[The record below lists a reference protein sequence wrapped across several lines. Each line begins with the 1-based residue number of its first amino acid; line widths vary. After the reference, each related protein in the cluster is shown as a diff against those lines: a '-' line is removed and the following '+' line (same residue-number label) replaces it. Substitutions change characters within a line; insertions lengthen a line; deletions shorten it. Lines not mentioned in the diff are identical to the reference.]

1 MTDQS
6 GGERGRAGF
15 PSHEAANMVSVEDA
29 EGQTRLIRAAPGRS
43 LAQILFL
50 EGLWPTRPFCSGLG
64 RCGHCLVHL
73 VDGSEP
79 TPDELATLPPDI
91 LEQGGRLACRRQAG
105 GGSRIRLPFP
115 FPRSDAESAAVPVAA
130 PVAAPGAS
138 PGSVSGPVSGMGKI
152 VTNRAVSGSAALAVD
167 LGTTSLHW
175 RLLDDSGIL
184 AQGRELN
191 PQLAAGS
198 EVMSRLGF
206 ALAAPDNARM
216 LRDVVTRRLRGLSMA
231 LPAPVERICV
241 AGNTVMTALLLG
253 WPLQGL
259 AAAPYRRPHAGGF
272 WTRLPFQNA
281 PSESV
286 NKEDPK
292 GAWGADNG
300 QTYIPP
306 QPAPFIGGDLSAGL
320 AALHFTADVPPAYPY
335 LLADLGTN
343 GEFILALGPGRYLA
357 ASVPMGPALEGIGMS
372 CGSAA
377 LPGVW
382 VDVAMTPLGLR
393 PRPLEESDMEGVGE
407 AKVAHPRAER
417 QRISGTGYLALL
429 SGLLRLGLL
438 DRTGG
443 FTAGD
448 TPLARRVGSGLAE
461 QGGERRLMLGP
472 DVYLTGRDV
481 EEVLKVKAAFNLA
494 FSRLLAEGGLEREA
508 LRAVYLAGALGEHA
522 DLSALEELGFVPPGT
537 RRRIISVGN
546 SSLAGAALLVNSPEA
561 RDWIERT
568 APLIT
573 TLDIGQESDFFPHYA
588 QRLVFRHV

>member
-1 MTDQS
+1 MTSES
-6 GGERGRAGF
+6 G
-15 PSHEAANMVSVEDA
+15 AADVLVVEDA
-29 EGQTRLIRAAPGRS
+29 LRFTRLVRITPERT
-43 LAQILFL
+43 LAQVLFL
-50 EGLWPTRPFCSGLG
+50 EGLWPTKPFCSGLG
-64 RCGHCLVHL
+64 RCGHCLVY
-73 VDGSEP
+73 VAGDSEP
-79 TPDELATLPPDI
+79 TTDERKTLAPEI
-91 LEQGGRLACRRQAG
+91 LEQGGRLACRRQAEG
-105 GGSRIRLPFP
+105 GLRVRLPFA
-115 FPRSDAESAAVPVAA
+115 FPGTAAEFA
-130 PVAAPGAS
+130 GAFETK
-138 PGSVSGPVSGMGKI
+138 GI
-152 VTNRAVSGSAALAVD
+152 ALERAVSGSLALAVD

-175 RLLDDSGIL
+175 QFLDDKGVL

-216 LRDVVTRRLRGLSMA
+216 LRDVVSRRLRELTMA

-241 AGNTVMTALLLG
+241 AGNTVMTALLLE
-253 WPLQGL
+253 WPLKGL
-259 AAAPYRRPHAGGF
+259 AAAPYQKPHEGGF
-272 WTRLPFQNA
+272 WTRLPFQEALPETTNPETANPETASEGA
-281 PSESV
+281 P
-286 NKEDPK
+286 EDTGSPD
-292 GAWGADNG
+292 GGR
-300 QTYIPP
+300 TYIPP

-320 AALHFTADVPPAYPY
+320 AALHFTAAPPPTYPF

-343 GEFILALGPGRYLA
+343 GEFILALGPKRYLA

-382 VDVAMTPLGLR
+382 VDVAVTPFGLR
-393 PRPLEESDMEGVGE
+393 PRPLEDPDREDSGAGNRSEAQRKSD
-407 AKVAHPRAER
+407 R

-429 SGLLRLGLL
+429 AGLLRLGLL

-443 FTAGD
+443 FAAGD
-448 TPLARRVGSGLAE
+448 SPLARRVGLGLADRD
-461 QGGERRLMLGP
+461 GERRFLLGP

-494 FSRLLAEGGLEREA
+494 FSRLLAEGGIQPEA

-522 DLSALEELGFVPPGT
+522 DLSALEELGFVPPGY
-537 RRRIISVGN
+537 RRRIHPVGN
-546 SSLAGAALLVNSPEA
+546 SSLAGAALLVNNPEA

-568 APLIT
+568 APMIT
-573 TLDIGQESDFFPHYA
+573 TLNIGQEPDFFSHYT